1 MQGKLCS
8 DADDYKALTLL
19 LNKKD
24 QDDFILGGK
33 GFGVEFCAFCDA
45 IRVIIQFSYILD
57 LYFQYPSLGKKEL
70 DLKT

>member
-33 GFGVEFCAFCDA
+33 GFGVEFCAFCEA
-45 IRVIIQFSYILD
+45 IGVII
-57 LYFQYPSLGKKEL
+57 
-70 DLKT
+70 

>member
-8 DADDYKALTLL
+8 DADVLHYWLQDDVLTIDYKALTLL

-33 GFGVEFCAFCDA
+33 GFGVEFCAFCEA
-45 IRVIIQFSYILD
+45 IGVII
-57 LYFQYPSLGKKEL
+57 
-70 DLKT
+70 

>member
-45 IRVIIQFSYILD
+45 IRVII
-57 LYFQYPSLGKKEL
+57 
-70 DLKT
+70 